1 MIVYKQEFTE
11 EGKNAKSIQDFWY
24 RGSEFEESGG
34 TGIRGLARQY
44 MRERKVIDRRL
55 ILKNNGCTLEITT
68 IFRDKDCFDAFMQ
81 ENLVNDSRQFFSS
94 RSWKI
99 TAEIYEIADELS
111 IRSEGLTQIIRSFA
125 NLSLEE
131 IKNKIA
137 QLAKGR

>member
-44 MRERKVIDRRL
+44 MRARKVVDRRL

-68 IFRDKDCFDAFMQ
+68 IFRDKDCFDTFMQ
-81 ENLVNDSRQFFSS
+81 EDLHNDARQFFHS
-94 RSWKI
+94 RSWRI

-111 IRSEGLTQIIRSFA
+111 IRSEGLTHIIKSFA

>member
-1 MIVYKQEFTE
+1 MIVYKQELTE

-34 TGIRGLARQY
+34 TRVRGLARQY
-44 MRERKVIDRRL
+44 MRERKVVDRRL

>member
-34 TGIRGLARQY
+34 TGVRGLARQY

-68 IFRDKDCFDAFMQ
+68 IFRDKDCFETFMQ
-81 ENLVNDSRQFFSS
+81 EDLHNDSRQFFHS
-94 RSWKI
+94 RSWRI
-99 TAEIYEIADELS
+99 TAEIYEIADEIS
-111 IRSEGLTQIIRSFA
+111 IKSEGLIHIIKSFA

-131 IKNKIA
+131 IKNKIT
-137 QLAKGR
+137 QLANGR

>member
-44 MRERKVIDRRL
+44 MRERKVVDRRL

-81 ENLVNDSRQFFSS
+81 EDLHNDSRQFFRS
-94 RSWKI
+94 RSWRI

-111 IRSEGLTQIIRSFA
+111 IRSEGLTHIIKSFA
-125 NLSLEE
+125 DLSLEE